1 MVQWLGLSAFIAGV
15 WIFSPWSGNYYPNKL
30 HGVASK
36 RKKYC
41 TSCYLRAYY
50 MLDACTTFVLYKIA
64 HLSFCSNPDL
74 HISKLKL

>member
-1 MVQWLGLSAFIAGV
+1 MIRTQRFHCWCLDFQSLIREQLSH
-15 WIFSPWSGNYYPNKL
+15 KL

-41 TSCYLRAYY
+41 NSCYLRAYL
-50 MLDACTTFVLYKIA
+50 MLGACTTFVLYKIA

-74 HISKLKL
+74 QISKLKL